1 MEHEELL
8 EIARIISDGDEAV
21 LKEMSGC
28 LTDTEAFY
36 EARRERYEERC
47 VDAGDDPL
55 KIRLLGLVDILEEHG
70 YVCER
75 DWKDEKEDF
84 FYFFSSLHGIKRLKL
99 DMQEA
104 WLDEDGD
111 IEEWCGIL
119 NEKWTDRQCC
129 AAAVGIDSD
138 SYVLFTCTLEE
149 LARLEKLAPAEYP
162 IEKVGRYE

>member
-84 FYFFSSLHGIKRLKL
+84 FYFFQQPSRHKTP
-99 DMQEA
+99 EA
-104 WLDEDGD
+104 GYA
-111 IEEWCGIL
+111 GGV
-119 NEKWTDRQCC
+119 
-129 AAAVGIDSD
+129 A
-138 SYVLFTCTLEE
+138 
-149 LARLEKLAPAEYP
+149 
-162 IEKVGRYE
+162 GRGRGY